1 MNGTRFFGVC
11 AIVSASTVSG
21 ANAGSIPRYDV
32 ESYCTEVMN
41 VSGGSKTIFNGC
53 IDMEQ
58 SAYNNLKRSWSSLP
72 SQTRSYCDEV
82 GRVAGGSYAIMEG
95 CIQMEN
101 QASDNTSVFQ
111 Y

>member
-1 MNGTRFFGVC
+1 MKGTKFFYVC
-11 AIVSASTVSG
+11 AIATASTVSV
-21 ANAGSIPRYDV
+21 AHAGSIPRYDV

-41 VSGGSKTIFNGC
+41 VSGGSKMIFNGC

-58 SAYNNLKRSWSSLP
+58 SAYNNLKRSWASLP
-72 SQTRSYCDEV
+72 SQTKSYCDEV
-82 GRVAGGSYAIMEG
+82 GDVAGGSYAILEG

-101 QASDNTSVFQ
+101 QASDNTSVFE